1 MKVKASRVHRLVLA
15 LAYGYLALPVL
26 IFFLG
31 WCRWQIGVFCSA
43 VLVCAV
49 WGCVREHHFEPDAVY
64 VFTSVHGSKI
74 AAVILLVLLWTGL
87 SGVGGYVWQNADHPV
102 RNELFALLVEQKWPL
117 VREVDYVS
125 ASGTAGTQVRGLVYY
140 TGYWLPAAVVGKLA
154 GLAAGQAAQY
164 LWAVTGILLMYA
176 WICIGRRKLA
186 VWPLTVLILFSG
198 LDALGV
204 LLTCPEGI
212 TVFGDVHLEAWAP
225 YYQFSSMTTQ
235 LFWVFNQAV
244 PAWLLAALVFYG
256 EKPRNLLFL
265 AFLTILTA
273 TFPFVGMLPFV
284 LYFMI
289 RRCAWEPGVWTQ
301 GSMSGILKGCLR
313 SWGSFQNVAGT
324 AVTAVVCG
332 IYISGNNA
340 VRNSLPLLNSGWRL
354 AAVCLAGLAAGAAAA
369 AVRMC
374 VAHGRGMRLFKAA
387 AAAFVILLAWR
398 IARLPYADWQ
408 SPLFYWVNLTVFYML
423 EAGVFLLVVYPAVK
437 DRKLFVLTAV
447 WLYVIPLVLIGKS
460 CDFCMRASIPG
471 LFLLMLWCMDGLDAW
486 VLQKQK
492 QKRKRA
498 CVLAALLLL
507 GAVTPLHEI
516 KRTYIHTR
524 EYYENQ
530 TAAPEDVFRSDNFS
544 GSTAGFFWKYVAKPQ
559 EVR

>member
-49 WGCVREHHFEPDAVY
+49 WGCIREHRFEPDAVY

-289 RRCAWEPGVWTQ
+289 RRCAWEPGGLDAGEHVRD
-301 GSMSGILKGCLR
+301 LKGLSAQLGQFSERGRNGGYGCGLR
-313 SWGSFQNVAGT
+313 DLHIRKQRGAKQSA
-324 AVTAVVCG
+324 AVK
-332 IYISGNNA
+332 
-340 VRNSLPLLNSGWRL
+340 LRL
-354 AAVCLAGLAAGAAAA
+354 AAGGCMSCRTGGRGSGSGGADMCGTRPRNAAFQSGSGGVCDPAGMADCQAALCGLAVAAVLLGKPYGVLYAGSRGVPAGSVSGGERPEAVRADGGLAVCDPAGSDREVMRFLYAGVHPGAVSADALVHGRAGRMGLAEAKAETETGLRAGCIAAAWS
-369 AVRMC
+369 
-374 VAHGRGMRLFKAA
+374 GNAA
-387 AAAFVILLAWR
+387 A
-398 IARLPYADWQ
+398 
-408 SPLFYWVNLTVFYML
+408 
-423 EAGVFLLVVYPAVK
+423 
-437 DRKLFVLTAV
+437 
-447 WLYVIPLVLIGKS
+447 
-460 CDFCMRASIPG
+460 
-471 LFLLMLWCMDGLDAW
+471 
-486 VLQKQK
+486 
-492 QKRKRA
+492 
-498 CVLAALLLL
+498 
-507 GAVTPLHEI
+507 
-516 KRTYIHTR
+516 
-524 EYYENQ
+524 
-530 TAAPEDVFRSDNFS
+530 
-544 GSTAGFFWKYVAKPQ
+544 
-559 EVR
+559 